1 MTYYLLLK
9 GDTEKDTIYE
19 TNVLGEVSFKV
30 FYPSVGFIMLNRIA
44 KDKPEI
50 LETAKILEALNTQ
63 WKIDVPKQKNV
74 RAHQIDEK
82 GVIITGNGVTA
93 VKIGEDVL
101 PFLGDVPILEKFPYV
116 IVDMGAIKFV
126 CKGANIM
133 RPGITKFSDF
143 EKGEIVCVIEESQHK
158 FLAVGKAEIPSKQL
172 DETKK
177 GEVIKNMHY
186 ISDIFWESE
195 KEIKY

>member
-1 MTYYLLLK
+1 MKSNLISK
-9 GDTEKDTIYE
+9 
-19 TNVLGEVSFKV
+19 S
-30 FYPSVGFIMLNRIA
+30 
-44 KDKPEI
+44 
-50 LETAKILEALNTQ
+50 ETAKIFEELNIQ

-93 VKIGEDVL
+93 VKIGEDIL
-101 PFLGDVPILEKFPYV
+101 PFLGDIPILEKFPYV
-116 IVDMGAIKFV
+116 TVDMGAVKFV

-143 EKGEIVCVIEESQHK
+143 ESGEIVCVVEESQNK
-158 FLAVGKAEIPSKQL
+158 FLAVGKAEMSSKEL
-172 DETKK
+172 EDTKK

-186 ISDIFWESE
+186 ISDVFWESK

>member
-1 MTYYLLLK
+1 MKSNLISK
-9 GDTEKDTIYE
+9 
-19 TNVLGEVSFKV
+19 S
-30 FYPSVGFIMLNRIA
+30 
-44 KDKPEI
+44 
-50 LETAKILEALNTQ
+50 ETAKIFEELNIQ

-74 RAHQIDEK
+74 RTHQIDEK

-93 VKIGEDVL
+93 VKIGEDIL
-101 PFLGDVPILEKFPYV
+101 PFLGDIPILEKFPYV

-143 EKGEIVCVIEESQHK
+143 KKGEIVCVIEESQHK
-158 FLAVGKAEIPSKQL
+158 FLAVGKAEMPSRQL